1 MVFSIITYLLAA
13 LGVVGIALVASG
25 GLDRIGRIPD
35 QIEIRGPFELVT
47 HTGHR
52 DEYYSIRHRG
62 KPFTFQGRAGEY
74 DESMM
79 TYRYVN
85 SLITFDNAPAA
96 VAHVGDPN
104 NTGFFYLIHEVDG
117 AARADYLAES
127 RAGVSANWLDGRD
140 SGGTRAIALHRGQL
154 EGGRWLLLGDQC
166 VLDTQTLRSHRFE
179 PIQNYFFS
187 PFKAPLGI
195 SPDQRS
201 FIRLASASGD
211 TEYLVVIRF
220 ADGNSYT
227 LPIDRSTMRFET
239 IEDLDA
245 EWVQHHF
252 EWTPG
257 TDGDELAVRAEF
269 IPLPYLGSLT
279 TDRSSGYREYRLPRS
294 SPALFDTL
302 VGFAIRELGA
312 TRDGESNDP
321 SSADLRIGEDP
332 LHIAYYT
339 DHATVYAPHGAR
351 SKAVLLFARAFD
363 DVLKSGRHDQLFGES
378 SRKSDPSDAA
388 QGTPSEQ
395 ETPSQ
400 TTEEDDGAQTP

>member
-1 MVFSIITYLLAA
+1 MIFSIITYLLAA
-13 LGVVGIALVASG
+13 LGIVGIALVAG

-52 DEYYSIRHRG
+52 DEYYSIRYRG
-62 KPFTFQGRAGEY
+62 EPFTFQGRVGEY
-74 DESMM
+74 DESTT

-85 SLITFDNAPAA
+85 ALITFGSAPAA

-117 AARADYLAES
+117 VARADYLAES

-166 VLDTQTLRSHRFE
+166 VLDTQTLHSHRFE

-201 FIRLASASGD
+201 FVRLASASGD

-220 ADGNSYT
+220 TDGHSYA

-239 IEDLDA
+239 IEDLNA
-245 EWVQHHF
+245 GWVQHHF
-252 EWTPG
+252 GWNPG
-257 TDGDELAVRAEF
+257 PNGDELTVRAEF
-269 IPLPYLGSLT
+269 IPLPYQGRLT
-279 TDRSSGYREYRLPRS
+279 TDRSSGYREYRLPLS

-312 TRDGESNDP
+312 TRDGESKDP

-339 DHATVYAPHGAR
+339 DHATVYAPQGAR

-363 DVLKSGRHDQLFGES
+363 DVLKSGRHDQLFGEAS
-378 SRKSDPSDAA
+378 MTNSPSDAA
-388 QGTPSEQ
+388 QETPSEEE

-400 TTEEDDGAQTP
+400 TTEEENGTQTP